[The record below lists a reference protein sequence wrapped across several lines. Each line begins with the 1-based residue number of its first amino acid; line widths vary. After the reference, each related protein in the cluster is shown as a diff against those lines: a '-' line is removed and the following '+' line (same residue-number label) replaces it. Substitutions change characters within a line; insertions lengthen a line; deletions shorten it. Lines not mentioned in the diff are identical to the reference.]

1 MNRFDQRGRRWRVAA
16 VCCVGMML
24 LCIPPAARAATV
36 VVPNSLANTQ
46 GDFGNGF
53 PFNIAAFSQTS
64 MRYQQVFAGS
74 QFSALGGPQSITAI
88 AFRTESIA
96 PAFVSTLSNVQI
108 NLSTTA
114 ATPDG
119 LSSAFANNVGANNTV
134 VFGPGPLP
142 LSSASSGGPPHSF
155 DVIIAL
161 QTAFAYDPSAGNL
174 LLDVR
179 NFGGG
184 SSQQFDAVASTSDSI
199 SRVFT
204 TSSNVNSPTG
214 QPDSIGL
221 IARFTTV
228 ALPEPSTLT
237 FIAGAPVLLIRRRK
251 RDIPRLQ
258 K

>member
-1 MNRFDQRGRRWRVAA
+1 
-16 VCCVGMML
+16 ML

-114 ATPDG
+114 AAPDG
-119 LSSAFANNVGANNTV
+119 LSIAFANNVGANDKV
-134 VFGPGPLP
+134 VFGPGPLT
-142 LSSASSGGPPHSF
+142 LSSSNNSGPPRSF

-161 QTAFAYDPSAGNL
+161 QSAFTYDPSAGNL

-179 NFGGG
+179 NIGGG
-184 SSQQFDAVASTSDSI
+184 SSEQFDAVFTGGDPVSRAFTLSGTVNNTS
-199 SRVFT
+199 
-204 TSSNVNSPTG
+204 G
-214 QPDSIGL
+214 QLDTLGL
-221 IARFTTV
+221 IAQFTTV
-228 ALPEPSTLT
+228 AVPEPTTLT
-237 FIAGAPVLLIRRRK
+237 FLAVAPFVLLRRRRK
-251 RDIPRLQ
+251 P
-258 K
+258 